1 MSGGDVME
9 RWGRLLLDAVREGRL
24 ADVDRLLST
33 GEGVNEVEDAEGNY
47 ALNLAA
53 RAGNAGMVRLLLK
66 HEAFVDACGAKAR
79 RPIHDAALSG
89 DEETVRILLGAG
101 ASVRTLDDERRLPA
115 QYAAKAGSLGVLK
128 ALQEGGGLVHWGD
141 EEDATPLSWA
151 VLEGHKEAAHFIAQN
166 GGDADE
172 TLMFLCEC
180 GSGTVEQVRFVLDE
194 LGGDP
199 EWETDTGWRAAFV
212 AARYQRVELL
222 EVLLDD
228 PRTSQDT
235 LNMTLAY
242 LHPHG
247 DPKLSDIALR
257 RGADPRIADARERVR
272 GADAFWTVD
281 EMRRNLSAEMLAANL
296 EEAMS
301 SESVPSQPG
310 SSSFTL

>member
-1 MSGGDVME
+1 MSQNDVME
-9 RWGRLLLDAVREGRL
+9 QWGHLLLGAVREDRL

-47 ALNLAA
+47 ALHLAA
-53 RAGNAGMVRLLLK
+53 RAGNADMVRLLLR
-66 HEAFVDACGAKAR
+66 HGAFIDACGAKAR
-79 RPIHDAALSG
+79 RPIHDAAQSG
-89 DEETVRILLGAG
+89 SEETVRALLDAG
-101 ASVRTLDDERRLPA
+101 ASVRTLDDDSCLPA
-115 QYAAKAGSLGVLK
+115 QYAAKAGSLGALR
-128 ALQEGGGLVHWGD
+128 ALQARGGLVHWSND
-141 EEDATPLSWA
+141 EDATPLSWA
-151 VLEGHKEAAHFIAQN
+151 VLEGHNEAARFIAQN

-194 LGGDP
+194 LGADP

-212 AARYQRVELL
+212 AARDRRAELL

-228 PRTSQDT
+228 ERTSPDT
-235 LNMTLAY
+235 VNLTLAY

-247 DPKLSDIALR
+247 DPELSDIALR
-257 RGADPRIADARERVR
+257 RGADPRIAVARDRIR
-272 GADAFWTVD
+272 GAEAFWTVH
-281 EMRRNLSAEMLAANL
+281 EMRRNLSAELLACNL

-301 SESVPSQPG
+301 SESAPSQSG